1 MFTSKTCP
9 DRIFIRG
16 LLDGKRYTYVNTLT
30 LRFSDQ
36 YQKVLPRANIDLEFL
51 GLIVDSGEIIFSLPN
66 QKFLKVQNDG
76 KNVLEKEKATV
87 TDWEVIID
95 SNSSSPSTS
104 EISLSST
111 LTDSEIIFSKL
122 SPGESVNFD
131 GRKERTVMLDR
142 EGNSQGTKQ
151 TNWDVIINNNSTSPS
166 IPKLALFST
175 STKSEITLYKLLRE
189 ESDNFDGDI
198 ERTVTFDR
206 DFHSL

>member
-36 YQKVLPRANIDLEFL
+36 YQKFLPRANIDLEFL

-76 KNVLEKEKATV
+76 KNVLEKEKVTV

-104 EISLSST
+104 ELSLSTT
-111 LTDSEIIFSKL
+111 LTDSEIILSKL

-131 GRKERTVMLDR
+131 GSKERTVMLDR
-142 EGNSQGTKQ
+142 EGSSQGTKQ
-151 TNWDVIINNNSTSPS
+151 TNWEVVINSNSTSPS

-175 STKSEITLYKLLRE
+175 SAKSEITLYKLLRE

-206 DFHSL
+206 DFDSL

>member
-36 YQKVLPRANIDLEFL
+36 YQKILPRANIDLEFL

-87 TDWEVIID
+87 TD
-95 SNSSSPSTS
+95 
-104 EISLSST
+104 
-111 LTDSEIIFSKL
+111 
-122 SPGESVNFD
+122 
-131 GRKERTVMLDR
+131 
-142 EGNSQGTKQ
+142 
-151 TNWDVIINNNSTSPS
+151 
-166 IPKLALFST
+166 
-175 STKSEITLYKLLRE
+175 
-189 ESDNFDGDI
+189 
-198 ERTVTFDR
+198 
-206 DFHSL
+206 